1 MKRKSYYFLFVLY
14 ILMLGF
20 ILYIN
25 GVFTGEIGSI
35 SNFAINLTFFILI
48 GILMIISA
56 VFFNRLN
63 RAGDALER
71 VTKSMSTQYEVSSAN
86 LWSQYKEKEN
96 VFEDSVLDAQFA
108 KYQRRIKAHTTK
120 KGTVTSACSVEEYI
134 NEDLLDQIA
143 GTHYN
148 SVVSGTMS
156 GLGILGTFLGLTL
169 GMLSFTG
176 NDIFTISDNIAP
188 LLSGMKVA
196 FHTSVYGIFFSL
208 VFNFVYRGIM
218 ADAYTRLTGFLETF
232 HECTEPPV
240 SQVDENMNA
249 MLIYQANMANSMKSI
264 MELMKYNEESQIK
277 GLDKIVQQFMNQLSE
292 SLGTEFDS
300 LGRNLKDSCE
310 AQSTYARNFQRLEES
325 TRLLLDASHAMQDSM
340 QLSLERQQHVE
351 EKLNRACENLG
362 NELYTFH
369 QMRDLYEK

>member
-1 MKRKSYYFLFVLY
+1 MKNKAYYFLFVLY
-14 ILMLGF
+14 LLMFGF

-25 GVFTGEIGSI
+25 GVFTGQITSRSNLVINI
-35 SNFAINLTFFILI
+35 SFLLLI
-48 GILMIISA
+48 GILMVISA
-56 VFFNRLN
+56 ISFSRLN
-63 RAGDALER
+63 QATDALLDAVDDME
-71 VTKSMSTQYEVSSAN
+71 KNYSADQQN
-86 LWSQYKEKEN
+86 LWNRYKDKKD
-96 VFEDSVLDAQFA
+96 VFHHTVLDDQFS
-108 KYQRRIKAHTTK
+108 KYQRRIAAHTTP
-120 KGTVTSACSVEEYI
+120 KGSVTSICPIEDYL
-134 NEDLLDQIA
+134 NEDLLDRIGSA
-143 GTHYN
+143 HYN
-148 SVVSGTMS
+148 GVVSATMS

-169 GMLSFTG
+169 GMIHFSG
-176 NDIFTISDNIAP
+176 NDIFTISDNIGP
-188 LLSGMKVA
+188 LLEGMKVA

-208 VFNFVYRGIM
+208 VFNFVYRSIM
-218 ADAYTRLTGFLETF
+218 ADAYEKLTDFLETF
-232 HECTEPPV
+232 HECAEPPI
-240 SQVDENMNA
+240 STIDENTSA

-264 MELMKYNEESQIK
+264 MELMKCNEESQIK

-300 LGRNLKDSCE
+300 LGRNLKDACE

-325 TRLLLDASHAMQDSM
+325 TRLLLDASRAMQDSM